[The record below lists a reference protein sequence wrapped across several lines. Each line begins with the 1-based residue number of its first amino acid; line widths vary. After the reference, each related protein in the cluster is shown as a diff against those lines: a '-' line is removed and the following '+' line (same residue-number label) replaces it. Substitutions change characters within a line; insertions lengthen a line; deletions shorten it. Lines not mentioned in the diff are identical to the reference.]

1 MRWLV
6 WLLIPIIAIGCG
18 QQLQQLAIE
27 TMENA
32 RDSMTAAENAGAQ
45 DVAVSDILTAEEMLT
60 GAEAAM
66 QAGDTERAYR
76 LALRAYLHARI
87 ATEKA
92 LAVRQ
97 EAQLQEALAGLE
109 LLKQQ
114 VAEVLLNLE
123 ARRVE
128 RDALNK

>member
-45 DVAVSDILTAEEMLT
+45 DIAVSDILTAEEMLT
-60 GAEAAM
+60 GAEVAM

-123 ARRVE
+123 ARRAE

>member
-45 DVAVSDILTAEEMLT
+45 DIAVSDILTAEEMLT

-123 ARRVE
+123 TRRVE